1 MPWTETEKQGYV
13 VRYGWLGEAGIWAHV
28 LTRLQNK
35 SAVVFIPISSFID
48 EESVISDDFVQ
59 SSPVFIL
66 HQWTSETWI
75 KETDSV
81 HFFDLKMAEN
91 GEEGR
96 LDFIFHFENMAGFEH
111 LFYLTASVNW
121 NSERIADLPTIICE
135 TMIRPITSGNW
146 QVLNTGIDIDFA
158 NQLVYFQG

>member
-1 MPWTETEKQGYV
+1 
-13 VRYGWLGEAGIWAHV
+13 
-28 LTRLQNK
+28 
-35 SAVVFIPISSFID
+35 
-48 EESVISDDFVQ
+48 
-59 SSPVFIL
+59 
-66 HQWTSETWI
+66 
-75 KETDSV
+75 V

-96 LDFIFHFENMAGFEH
+96 LEFIFHFENMAGFEH
-111 LFYLTASVNW
+111 LFHLTSMVNW

-158 NQLVYFQG
+158 NQLVYFQGQSITLFCI